1 MLIVVYM
8 GDMGDAGDMG
18 DLDDMGDIGDT
29 GVWDNNMYL
38 TLYWLSQVIYKI
50 NINLYKTIR
59 VEN

>member
-8 GDMGDAGDMG
+8 REMGDAGDLG

-38 TLYWLSQVIYKI
+38 TLYGLS
-50 NINLYKTIR
+50 
-59 VEN
+59 

>member
-8 GDMGDAGDMG
+8 GDMGDAGDLG

-38 TLYWLSQVIYKI
+38 TLYGLS
-50 NINLYKTIR
+50 
-59 VEN
+59 